1 MPPHLPTTYPK
12 SGESANPDS
21 PLAHMLALRTRYALI
36 YPDSRSLIFPPPD
49 TSALPSHRDFLVPPL
64 SLPPPLEVM
73 VENSQLDAL
82 PDPSRLSYDVHIS
95 PLPAL
100 PKPPDLDFSSPT
112 VRDLTPGDSVQTTSS
127 LPKRSHPNLCFDFKS
142 YFASISGVGCKDY
155 CFSTWPNI
163 NSQSQELSN
172 SQRNERA
179 DLRVDAG
186 EEEERLTASEAL
198 EKAREA
204 SPAVKKTMGEL
215 QGEKKPEDKKKAE
228 EGKKSEDTAVEE
240 EKKPKAVGEKKDAGK
255 KEGGD
260 EAGKEDTP
268 SLSPSPSP
276 SPAPPPPPPEEIIL
290 RVFMHCEGCA
300 RKVKR
305 SLKGFD
311 GVEDVTTDC
320 RTHKVVIK
328 GKKAAEDP
336 LKVAER
342 VQKKSGRK
350 VELLIPLPSPK
361 TEKKKEEEKT
371 EEKPKPEKEA
381 QPVISVILNVHMH
394 CEACAQE
401 IKKRILRMKGVQ
413 AADADLKSSQVL
425 VKGIID
431 PAKLVDY
438 VYKRTGKHA
447 FIVNS
452 EPVEKKTDSDA
463 TVVEEKSKLA
473 AAGDGT
479 KADAAAAGNQKKAVE
494 EKANEGEVANGED
507 KEKDGGSSEDVAAC
521 GKVLELKKNEFCYY
535 PRYASEFHS
544 YAPQLFSDENPNAC
558 SVM

>member
-1 MPPHLPTTYPK
+1 
-12 SGESANPDS
+12 
-21 PLAHMLALRTRYALI
+21 
-36 YPDSRSLIFPPPD
+36 
-49 TSALPSHRDFLVPPL
+49 
-64 SLPPPLEVM
+64 
-73 VENSQLDAL
+73 
-82 PDPSRLSYDVHIS
+82 
-95 PLPAL
+95 
-100 PKPPDLDFSSPT
+100 
-112 VRDLTPGDSVQTTSS
+112 
-127 LPKRSHPNLCFDFKS
+127 
-142 YFASISGVGCKDY
+142 
-155 CFSTWPNI
+155 
-163 NSQSQELSN
+163 
-172 SQRNERA
+172 
-179 DLRVDAG
+179 
-186 EEEERLTASEAL
+186 
-198 EKAREA
+198 
-204 SPAVKKTMGEL
+204 MGEL

-240 EKKPKAVGEKKDAGK
+240 EKKPKALEEKKDAGK

-260 EAGKEDTP
+260 EAGKEDT
-268 SLSPSPSP
+268 P

-350 VELLIPLPSPK
+350 VELLIPQPSPK
-361 TEKKKEEEKT
+361 TEKKKEEEKP

-381 QPVISVILNVHMH
+381 PVISVVLNVHMH

-413 AADADLKSSQVL
+413 AADPDLKSSQVL

-452 EPVEKKTDSDA
+452 EPAEKKPDSDA
-463 TVVEEKSKLA
+463 TVAEEKSKLA

-479 KADAAAAGNQKKAVE
+479 KADDAAAGNQKKAAE
-494 EKANEGEVANGED
+494 EKANNEGEVDNGDD